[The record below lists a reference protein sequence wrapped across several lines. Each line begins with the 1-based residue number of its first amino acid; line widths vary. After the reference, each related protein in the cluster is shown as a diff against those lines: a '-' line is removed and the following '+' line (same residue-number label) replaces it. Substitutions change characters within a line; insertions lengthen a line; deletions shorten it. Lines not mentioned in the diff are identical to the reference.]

1 MQKQEQP
8 VLCRT
13 AMEVQ
18 RAHDLLGMLLQQIVR
33 APSLSKL
40 PVVDIEQG
48 YLLGARYAVLCW
60 LLGHSNRDFSEYLES
75 LEQFLLEQGLGLID
89 CGRLHY
95 PEGVGSEQ

>member
-1 MQKQEQP
+1 MQREEQP

-18 RAHDLLGMLLQQIVR
+18 RAHDLLGMLLKQIVR
-33 APSLSKL
+33 TPGLSHL
-40 PVVDIEQG
+40 PVMDVEQA

-60 LLGHSNRDFSEYLES
+60 CLGHPNREFTEYLES
-75 LEQFLLEQGLGLID
+75 LEQCLLEQGIGLID

-95 PEGVGSEQ
+95 PEGRSGN